1 MKQQGEENPESGS
14 HVWGFGAG
22 GPIVRNKAFWFFNL
36 ERDVIENAVSLV
48 FPPEAA
54 PLAESF
60 SDAAEIKVWNTFL
73 RTDYQAGGNNTFS
86 FRWVREAATNIGEE
100 WEDALALPESVEVE
114 NDEGDQVFNFNWTK
128 VIGTRATNELKVSHV
143 REILHSGNT
152 EDFDDDFN
160 YIELNGRDQFDVGS
174 ANEHPDFLAG
184 PGAIHGSAEI
194 RTYIVDDAFTFFKS
208 GWHGTHTFK
217 VGAVYSRNTSAPTI
231 VGGNDNGTFEFLS
244 N

>member
-1 MKQQGEENPESGS
+1 MTTRP
-14 HVWGFGAG
+14 
-22 GPIVRNKAFWFFNL
+22 
-36 ERDVIENAVSLV
+36 
-48 FPPEAA
+48 
-54 PLAESF
+54 
-60 SDAAEIKVWNTFL
+60 
-73 RTDYQAGGNNTFS
+73 GGNNILS

-100 WEDALALPESVEVE
+100 WEDGLSLPENVEVE

-128 VIGTRATNELKVSHV
+128 VIGARATNELKVSHV

-152 EDFDDDFN
+152 EYFDDDFN

-208 GWHGTHTFK
+208 GWHGTIP
-217 VGAVYSRNTSAPTI
+217 SRSARSTAAIRRPRQSSAAT
-231 VGGNDNGTFEFLS
+231 TTAPS
-244 N
+244 NS